1 MGQPASRDRAEKGKI
16 NHGGSKSAPQQLA
29 QKQRG
34 LWKGRF
40 GEQELLSPPPPLFC
54 SPKYCKVVPGE
65 GMPLPQEPRRRGD
78 LLISFNICF
87 PRELTPEKKMLLKS
101 ALLS

>member
-1 MGQPASRDRAEKGKI
+1 MGQPASRDGAEKGKI

-40 GEQELLSPPPPLFC
+40 GEQELLSPPLLC
-54 SPKYCKVVPGE
+54 SAAPNIVRWCPARGCRCPKSPGA
-65 GMPLPQEPRRRGD
+65 GATSSSPSTSASPGSSRPRRKC
-78 LLISFNICF
+78 S
-87 PRELTPEKKMLLKS
+87 
-101 ALLS
+101 

>member
-1 MGQPASRDRAEKGKI
+1 M
-16 NHGGSKSAPQQLA
+16 
-29 QKQRG
+29 
-34 LWKGRF
+34 
-40 GEQELLSPPPPLFC
+40 FC